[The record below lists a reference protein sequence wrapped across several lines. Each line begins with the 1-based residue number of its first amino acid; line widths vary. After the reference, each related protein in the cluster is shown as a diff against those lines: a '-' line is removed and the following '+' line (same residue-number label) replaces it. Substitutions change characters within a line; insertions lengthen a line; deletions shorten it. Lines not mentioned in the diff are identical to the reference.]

1 VAWTVNNYFHTSRG
15 SWTGRGMIMYRLTIV
30 AYMAIKILHLNHDKK
45 LIVFKTII
53 FGYLLI

>member
-1 VAWTVNNYFHTSRG
+1 
-15 SWTGRGMIMYRLTIV
+15 MIMYRLTIV